1 LENNKKIYQLRFE
14 RNVTLGFSMTDAA
27 IAVAEDY
34 LDNKP
39 VRNGKP
45 SINTAYRNA
54 EFWAS
59 LFLWELPTECLES
72 QPLVLALA
80 RYLSQQQIANFEL
93 IQHIANVAP
102 EAVRRAVRYSGIVL
116 RQDSDRWKE
125 IERIAVTDAA
135 EFGELVQICHTFNHA
150 HHIRLDKVELHSR
163 LLADISPLELLI
175 YASLYGF
182 EHLVPKI
189 SNSASQEDGSEN
201 DTQNAWDAIN
211 DILIWKLRN
220 CDESDFQLT
229 EDVIGRSLREHLSPF
244 LFPSPELPIIRNDL
258 YSAFGDLIDAQLE
271 LNSFLERSV
280 DAFCYDDNIRFEY
293 AGTELVIAELNGAG
307 RGAWKN
313 NGEKLA
319 RLHNYWFY
327 RAMDEFVV
335 SGMAT
340 QQIGSSE
347 NHNENQIAFIKT
359 IRTKLQL
366 TEVYGLNES
375 ILADTGLQVD
385 VFQALLSLELM
396 TAFYIKDYVCPYAV
410 HLRETGHWRSAL
422 ATLAMGGMM
431 QPIPQNRLPISFSER
446 VTKIESI
453 RPWTVSKS
461 FPQGL
466 AKTAEAILDFWT
478 NDLSGLSKQIRS
490 GQSALIPE
498 LHERPMLK
506 MGRYFLQLPWVVA
519 MQNNSNA
526 AINNLRRIGAR
537 RAEAREET
545 DRIEQRLGKSLENRG
560 FNVLLNYHPA
570 KFEED
575 NPGEI
580 DVICALD
587 GHILVLEIKSTYMR
601 RSLKEAW
608 LHKTTT
614 LRKAGLQLCRK
625 LKAVR
630 LALIYDEDIVSSLG
644 FKSADEVQSI
654 QGWIVDTCIE
664 HDHERFNG
672 FLKVS
677 LEEVLIALRDD
688 RHLLNNPLGMS
699 SNQEINIDKIDLRGT
714 ISSSTL
720 YPNGFSGKRF
730 IEVIENQSIWVTES
744 PLN

>member
-1 LENNKKIYQLRFE
+1 
-14 RNVTLGFSMTDAA
+14 MMDAA

-39 VRNGKP
+39 VRNRKP

-54 EFWAS
+54 EFWSS
-59 LFLWELPTECLES
+59 LFLWELSIEGYDS

-93 IQHIANVAP
+93 IQHIASVAP
-102 EAVRRAVRYSGIVL
+102 KAVRRAVRYSGIVL

-125 IERIAVTDAA
+125 IELIAVTDAA
-135 EFGELVQICHTFNHA
+135 EFGEIVQICHAFQHA
-150 HHIRLDKVELHSR
+150 YRIRLDEVELHSR
-163 LLADISPLELLI
+163 LVVDISTLELLI

-182 EHLVPKI
+182 EHLIPKVF
-189 SNSASQEDGSEN
+189 NPTSQEDGSEN
-201 DTQNAWDAIN
+201 DTQNVWDAIN
-211 DILIWKLRN
+211 NILIWKLHN
-220 CDESDFQLT
+220 CDDSDFQLT

-244 LFPSPELPIIRNDL
+244 LFPSPELPKIREDI
-258 YSAFGDLIDAQLE
+258 YSAFSYLVDAQLE
-271 LNSFLERSV
+271 LNSFLEHSV

-293 AGTELVIAELNGAG
+293 AENELVITVINEAG
-307 RGAWKN
+307 RRAWEN
-313 NGEKLA
+313 NGEKFA

-327 RAMDEFVV
+327 RAMDEFVA
-335 SGMAT
+335 SGMAMER
-340 QQIGSSE
+340 IGSPE
-347 NHNENQIAFIKT
+347 NHNENQIAFIKA

-366 TEVYGLNES
+366 TEVYGLNET

-396 TAFYIKDYVCPYAV
+396 TAFYIKEYVRPYEK
-410 HLRETGHWRSAL
+410 HLSEAGHWRPAL
-422 ATLAMGGMM
+422 ATLAMDGMM
-431 QPIPQNRLPISFSER
+431 QPIPQNRFPITFSDR
-446 VTKIESI
+446 ATKIKSI
-453 RPWTVSKS
+453 RPWTVSED

-466 AKTAEAILDFWT
+466 AKAAEAILDFWT

-490 GQSALIPE
+490 GQSVLIPE
-498 LHERPMLK
+498 LHERPLLRV
-506 MGRYFLQLPWVVA
+506 GRYFFQLPWVVA
-519 MQNNSNA
+519 MQNNANT

-545 DRIEQRLGKSLENRG
+545 DRIEQRLGKSLEDRG
-560 FNVLLNYHPA
+560 FNVRLNYHPA
-570 KFEED
+570 KSEDD

-580 DVICALD
+580 DVICARD

-601 RSLKEAW
+601 RSFKEAW

-625 LKAVR
+625 LKAVQS
-630 LALIYDEDIVSSLG
+630 ALISDEGLANSLG
-644 FKSADEVQSI
+644 FKSADEVHSM

-664 HDHERFNG
+664 HDHERFSG

-688 RHLLNNPLGMS
+688 SHLLNDPLGMF
-699 SNQEINIDKIDLRGT
+699 SNQGINLGNINLKETLT
-714 ISSSTL
+714 HTTL
-720 YPNGFSGKRF
+720 YPNGFSGKNF
-730 IEVIENQSIWVTES
+730 IDVIENQSVWVT
-744 PLN
+744 

>member
-1 LENNKKIYQLRFE
+1 
-14 RNVTLGFSMTDAA
+14 MTDAA

-54 EFWAS
+54 DFWAS
-59 LFLWELPTECLES
+59 LFLWGLSTECFES

-125 IERIAVTDAA
+125 IERIAVVDAV
-135 EFGELVQICHTFNHA
+135 EFGEIVQICHTFHHA
-150 HHIRLDKVELHSR
+150 HRIRLDDVELHSR

-182 EHLVPKI
+182 EHLIPKI
-189 SNSASQEDGSEN
+189 FNLTSQKDGSEN
-201 DTQNAWDAIN
+201 DTQNVWDAIN

-229 EDVIGRSLREHLSPF
+229 EAIIGRSLREHLSPF
-244 LFPSPELPIIRNDL
+244 LFPSPELPIIRDDL
-258 YSAFGDLIDAQLE
+258 YSAFGNLIDAQLE

-293 AGTELVIAELNGAG
+293 AGTELVITVLNEAE
-307 RGAWKN
+307 RSAWQN
-313 NGEKLA
+313 NGQKLA

-327 RAMDEFVV
+327 RAIDEFVT
-335 SGMAT
+335 SGMAMKR
-340 QQIGSSE
+340 IGSSE

-396 TAFYIKDYVCPYAV
+396 TAFYIKDYVRPFEK
-410 HLRETGHWRSAL
+410 LLSKTGQWRPAL
-422 ATLAMGGMM
+422 ASLAMDGMM
-431 QPIPQNRLPISFSER
+431 QSIPQNRLPITFSER
-446 VTKIESI
+446 ATKIESI

-466 AKTAEAILDFWT
+466 AKAAEAILDFWT
-478 NDLSGLSKQIRS
+478 NDLSGLSKQMRN

-506 MGRYFLQLPWVVA
+506 MGRYFFQLPWVVA
-519 MQNNSNA
+519 MQNNSTA

-537 RAEAREET
+537 RGEAREET
-545 DRIEQRLGKSLENRG
+545 DRIEQRLGKSLEDRG

-570 KFEED
+570 TSEED

-587 GHILVLEIKSTYMR
+587 GHILILEIKSTYMR
-601 RSLKEAW
+601 RSFKEAW

-630 LALIYDEDIVSSLG
+630 LALIYNENIASSLG
-644 FKSADEVQSI
+644 LKSADKVQSI

-699 SNQEINIDKIDLRGT
+699 SNQEINIDKIDSGGT

-720 YPNGFSGKRF
+720 YPNGFSGKSF
-730 IEVIENQSIWVTES
+730 INVIENQSVWVT
-744 PLN
+744 

>member
-1 LENNKKIYQLRFE
+1 
-14 RNVTLGFSMTDAA
+14 MTDAA

-45 SINTAYRNA
+45 SINIAYRNA

-59 LFLWELPTECLES
+59 RFLWELSTECFES

-93 IQHIANVAP
+93 IQHIAHVAP

-135 EFGELVQICHTFNHA
+135 EFGEIVQICHTFHHA
-150 HHIRLDKVELHSR
+150 HRLRLDDVELHSR

-182 EHLVPKI
+182 EHLIPKI
-189 SNSASQEDGSEN
+189 FNSTSQEDGSEN
-201 DTQNAWDAIN
+201 DTQNVWDAIN
-211 DILIWKLRN
+211 DILIWKLHN

-244 LFPSPELPIIRNDL
+244 LFPSPELPIIRDDL
-258 YSAFGDLIDAQLE
+258 YSAFGNLIDAQLE

-293 AGTELVIAELNGAG
+293 AGTELVITELNEAG
-307 RGAWKN
+307 RSSWQN
-313 NGEKLA
+313 NGQKLA

-327 RAMDEFVV
+327 RAIDEFVT
-335 SGMAT
+335 SGMAMKR
-340 QQIGSSE
+340 IGSSE

-396 TAFYIKDYVCPYAV
+396 TAFYIKDYVRPFEK
-410 HLRETGHWRSAL
+410 LLSKTGQWRPAL
-422 ATLAMGGMM
+422 ASLAMDGMM
-431 QPIPQNRLPISFSER
+431 QSIPQNRLPITFSER
-446 VTKIESI
+446 ATKIESI

-466 AKTAEAILDFWT
+466 AKAAEAILDFWT
-478 NDLSGLSKQIRS
+478 NDLSGLSRQMRN

-498 LHERPMLK
+498 LHERPILK
-506 MGRYFLQLPWVVA
+506 MGRYFFQLPWVVA
-519 MQNNSNA
+519 MQNNSTA

-537 RAEAREET
+537 RGEAREET
-545 DRIEQRLGKSLENRG
+545 DRIEQRLGKSLEDRG

-570 KFEED
+570 TSEED

-587 GHILVLEIKSTYMR
+587 GHILILEIKSTYMR
-601 RSLKEAW
+601 RSFKEAW

-630 LALIYDEDIVSSLG
+630 LALIYNENIASSLG
-644 FKSADEVQSI
+644 LKSADKVQSI

-699 SNQEINIDKIDLRGT
+699 SNQEINIDKIDSGGT

-720 YPNGFSGKRF
+720 YPNGFSGKSF
-730 IEVIENQSIWVTES
+730 INVIENQSVWVT
-744 PLN
+744 

>member
-1 LENNKKIYQLRFE
+1 
-14 RNVTLGFSMTDAA
+14 MTDAA

-54 EFWAS
+54 EFWSS
-59 LFLWELPTECLES
+59 LFLWELSIECYES

-80 RYLSQQQIANFEL
+80 RYLSQQLIANFEL
-93 IQHIANVAP
+93 IQHIAHVAP

-135 EFGELVQICHTFNHA
+135 EFGEIVQICHTFHHA
-150 HHIRLDKVELHSR
+150 HRLRLDDVELHSR

-182 EHLVPKI
+182 EHLIPKI
-189 SNSASQEDGSEN
+189 FNSTSQEDGSEN
-201 DTQNAWDAIN
+201 DTQNVWDAIN

-244 LFPSPELPIIRNDL
+244 LFPSPELPIIRDDL
-258 YSAFGDLIDAQLE
+258 YSAFGNLVDAQLE

-293 AGTELVIAELNGAG
+293 AGTELVITVLNEAG
-307 RGAWKN
+307 RGAWQN
-313 NGEKLA
+313 NGQKLA

-327 RAMDEFVV
+327 RAIDEFVV

-340 QQIGSSE
+340 KQIGSSE

-396 TAFYIKDYVCPYAV
+396 TAFYIKDYVRPFEK
-410 HLRETGHWRSAL
+410 LLSKTGQWRPAL
-422 ATLAMGGMM
+422 ASLAMDGMM
-431 QPIPQNRLPISFSER
+431 QLIPQNRLPITFSER
-446 VTKIESI
+446 ATKIESI

-466 AKTAEAILDFWT
+466 AKAAEAILDFWT
-478 NDLSGLSKQIRS
+478 NDLSGLSKQMRN

-506 MGRYFLQLPWVVA
+506 MGRYFFQLPWVVA
-519 MQNNSNA
+519 MQNNSTA

-545 DRIEQRLGKSLENRG
+545 DRTEQRLGKTLEDRG

-570 KFEED
+570 TSEED

-587 GHILVLEIKSTYMR
+587 GHILILEIKSTYMR

-630 LALIYDEDIVSSLG
+630 LALIYNEDIASSLG

-677 LEEVLIALRDD
+677 IEEVLIALRDD
-688 RHLLNNPLGMS
+688 RHFLNNPLGMS
-699 SNQEINIDKIDLRGT
+699 SNQEINIDRIDLGGT

-720 YPNGFSGKRF
+720 YPNGFSGKSF
-730 IEVIENQSIWVTES
+730 IDVIENQSVWVT
-744 PLN
+744 

>member
-1 LENNKKIYQLRFE
+1 LQNNKNIYQLRFE

-54 EFWAS
+54 EFWAT
-59 LFLWELPTECLES
+59 LFLWELPSDCCES

-80 RYLSQQQIANFEL
+80 RYLSQQEVANFEL

-135 EFGELVQICHTFNHA
+135 EFGEIVQICHTFHHA
-150 HHIRLDKVELHSR
+150 HRLRLDEVEQHSK

-182 EHLVPKI
+182 EHLIPKVFNPTI
-189 SNSASQEDGSEN
+189 QEEGSEN
-201 DTQNAWDAIN
+201 DTQNVWDAIN

-220 CDESDFQLT
+220 SDESDFQLT
-229 EDVIGRSLREHLSPF
+229 EDVIGSSLREHLSPF
-244 LFPSPELPIIRNDL
+244 LFPSPELPIIRDDL
-258 YSAFGDLIDAQLE
+258 YSAFNNLIDAQLE

-280 DAFCYDDNIRFEY
+280 DALCYDDNMRFEY
-293 AGTELVIAELNGAG
+293 SGTELVITELNEAG
-307 RGAWKN
+307 HSAWKN

-319 RLHNYWFY
+319 RLHNYWFN
-327 RAMDEFVV
+327 RAIDEFVV
-335 SGMAT
+335 SGMVT
-340 QQIGSSE
+340 KQMGSVE
-347 NHNENQIAFIKT
+347 NHYQNQIAFIKA

-396 TAFYIKDYVCPYAV
+396 AAFYIKEYVRPYAV
-410 HLRETGHWRSAL
+410 HLEQALNWREAL
-422 ATLAMGGMM
+422 AILAMDGMM
-431 QPIPQNRLPISFSER
+431 QPIPQNRLPITFSER
-446 VTKIESI
+446 AAKIKSI
-453 RPWTVSKS
+453 RPWTVSDD
-461 FPQGL
+461 FPLGL
-466 AKTAEAILDFWT
+466 AKMAEAILDFWT
-478 NDLSGLSKQIRS
+478 SDLSGLSKQLCS
-490 GQSALIPE
+490 GQSALFPE
-498 LHERPMLK
+498 LHERPLLK
-506 MGRYFLQLPWVVA
+506 MGRYFFQLPWVMAV
-519 MQNNSNA
+519 QNNSNA

-537 RAEAREET
+537 RVEAREET
-545 DRIEQRLGKSLENRG
+545 DRIEQRLGKILEARG
-560 FNVLLNYHPA
+560 FDVLLNYHPE
-570 KFEED
+570 KSEED

-587 GHILVLEIKSTYMR
+587 GHILVLEIKSTYIR

-608 LHKTTT
+608 LHKTST
-614 LRKAGLQLCRK
+614 LRKAGLQISRK
-625 LKAVR
+625 LKAVKS
-630 LALIYDEDIVSSLG
+630 ALISNEALASLLG
-644 FKSADEVQSI
+644 FNSADEVQSI
-654 QGWIVDTCIE
+654 RGWIVDTCIE

-677 LEEVLIALRDD
+677 LEEMLIALRDD
-688 RHLLNNPLGMS
+688 RHLLNTPHGMS
-699 SNQEINIDKIDLRGT
+699 SNQDINLDKVDLGGT
-714 ISSSTL
+714 VSTSSL
-720 YPNGFSGKRF
+720 YPNGFSVKRF
-730 IEVIENQSIWVTES
+730 IDVIQNQSVWAT
-744 PLN
+744 

>member
-1 LENNKKIYQLRFE
+1 LENNKKIYQQRFE
-14 RNVTLGFSMTDAA
+14 RNVTLGFSMIDAA

-54 EFWAS
+54 DFWAS
-59 LFLWELPTECLES
+59 LFLWNLSTECFES

-80 RYLSQQQIANFEL
+80 RYLSQQQTANLEL
-93 IQHIANVAP
+93 LQHIANVAP

-125 IERIAVTDAA
+125 IERVAVTDSA
-135 EFGELVQICHTFNHA
+135 EFGEIVQICHTFHHA
-150 HHIRLDKVELHSR
+150 HRLRLDEVEQHSR

-182 EHLVPKI
+182 EHLIPKVFNPTI
-189 SNSASQEDGSEN
+189 QEEGSEN
-201 DTQNAWDAIN
+201 DTQNLWDAIN

-220 CDESDFQLT
+220 CDQSDFQLT
-229 EDVIGRSLREHLSPF
+229 EEVIGRSLREHLSPF
-244 LFPSPELPIIRNDL
+244 LFPSPELPIIRDDL
-258 YSAFGDLIDAQLE
+258 YSAFNNLIDAQLE

-280 DAFCYDDNIRFEY
+280 DALCYDDNIRFEY
-293 AGTELVIAELNGAG
+293 SGTELVITELNEAG
-307 RGAWKN
+307 RSAWKN

-319 RLHNYWFY
+319 RLHNYWFN

-340 QQIGSSE
+340 KQIGSPE
-347 NHNENQIAFIKT
+347 NHHDNQIAFIKT

-375 ILADTGLQVD
+375 VLADTGLQVD

-396 TAFYIKDYVCPYAV
+396 TAFYIKEYVHPYRV
-410 HLRETGHWRSAL
+410 HLIETRNWRAAL
-422 ATLAMGGMM
+422 ATLAMSGMM
-431 QPIPQNRLPISFSER
+431 QRIPQNRLPITFSER
-446 VTKIESI
+446 AAKIESI
-453 RPWTVSKS
+453 RPWTVSEN

-466 AKTAEAILDFWT
+466 PKMAEAILDFWT

-490 GQSALIPE
+490 GQSGRIPE

-506 MGRYFLQLPWVVA
+506 MGRYFFQLPWVVA
-519 MQNNSNA
+519 IQNNANA

-537 RAEAREET
+537 RVEARDET
-545 DRIEQRLGKSLENRG
+545 DRIEQRLGKYLEDRG
-560 FNVLLNYHPA
+560 FNVRLNYHPE
-570 KFEED
+570 KSEED

-625 LKAVR
+625 LKAVES
-630 LALIYDEDIVSSLG
+630 ALVFDEDLASSLG
-644 FKSADEVQSI
+644 FKSTDEVQSI
-654 QGWIVDTCIE
+654 RGWIVDTCIE

-688 RHLLNNPLGMS
+688 RHLLNTHPRMA
-699 SNQEINIDKIDLRGT
+699 SNQESNIDNTDLRGMN
-714 ISSSTL
+714 SGLTL

-730 IEVIENQSIWVTES
+730 IEAIENQSVWVNE
-744 PLN
+744 PYL